1 MIKVLAVSQVVFTR
15 PNLPFYNERSN
26 TEKCNRGLSNWFF
39 SNYVRMDVCINYVS
53 MDVCFNYVSMDV
65 CINYV
70 SMDVC
75 INYVS
80 MDVLTITGF
89 GIEGKC

>member
-1 MIKVLAVSQVVFTR
+1 
-15 PNLPFYNERSN
+15 
-26 TEKCNRGLSNWFF
+26 
-39 SNYVRMDVCINYVS
+39 
-53 MDVCFNYVSMDV
+53 
-65 CINYV
+65 
-70 SMDVC
+70 MDVC

>member
-1 MIKVLAVSQVVFTR
+1 MKGPT
-15 PNLPFYNERSN
+15 

-39 SNYVRMDVCINYVS
+39 SNYVRMDVCI
-53 MDVCFNYVSMDV
+53 NYVSMDV